1 MHVPRLPYS
10 PCLASVR
17 AGHVIKVPSEFQDA
31 LLPDASLHAQVVQGG
46 VGRGRLLLVGV
57 RLLWDGCR
65 AEREF
70 LRLADLVINRVA
82 IRQTRGEARGA

>member
-31 LLPDASLHAQVVQGG
+31 LLPDASLHAQVVQ
-46 VGRGRLLLVGV
+46 VGRGLLLLVGV